1 MNMGYEQFTSQLKEA
16 ITVFPSLYEAISEN
30 KKILKGS
37 LPVVDRE
44 GKHWED
50 YDIEIHCPGNFPY
63 EFPILYETSGK
74 IPKIGD
80 WHIYENTLSC
90 CVKVHP
96 EEILRCKKGITVT
109 EYIQEEVLP
118 YLFNQTHRRV
128 EGYYVNGEYAHGAA
142 GLFQFYAG
150 ILKTGTDIE
159 LTLQLMNFIATH
171 ERPSRTSFC
180 FCGQKIK
187 FRNCHRDAFDK
198 LKAIGDIQ
206 IKKHAYGIAQAAGLI

>member
-1 MNMGYEQFTSQLKEA
+1 MNIGYEQFTSQLKEA
-16 ITVFPSLYEAISEN
+16 ITVYPSLYEAFSEN
-30 KKILKGS
+30 KKILKGR
-37 LPVVDRE
+37 LPVVDKE
-44 GKHWED
+44 GKRWED
-50 YDIEIHCPGNFPY
+50 YDIEIHCPVNFPY

-80 WHIYENTLSC
+80 WHIYEDTLSC

-142 GLFQFYAG
+142 GVFQFYAG

-159 LTLQLMNFIATH
+159 LTLQLMNFIATY
-171 ERPSRTSFC
+171 ERPSRNSLC

-187 FRNCHRDAFDK
+187 FRHCHRDAFDK